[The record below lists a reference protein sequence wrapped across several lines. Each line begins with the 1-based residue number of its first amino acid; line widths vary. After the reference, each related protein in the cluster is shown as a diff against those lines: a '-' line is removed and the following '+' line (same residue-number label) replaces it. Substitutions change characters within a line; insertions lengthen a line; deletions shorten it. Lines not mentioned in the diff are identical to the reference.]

1 MENCS
6 LDFEQIYREFYPL
19 IHRCLIRCIGR
30 KEAEDLAQ
38 EVFIK
43 AGKSLDA
50 FRSEA
55 QVSARRLHFDPAKGD
70 AFSRKAL
77 S

>member
-19 IHRCLIRCIGR
+19 IHRYLIRIVGR

-55 QVSARRLHFDPAKGD
+55 QVSTWL
-70 AFSRKAL
+70 
-77 S
+77 